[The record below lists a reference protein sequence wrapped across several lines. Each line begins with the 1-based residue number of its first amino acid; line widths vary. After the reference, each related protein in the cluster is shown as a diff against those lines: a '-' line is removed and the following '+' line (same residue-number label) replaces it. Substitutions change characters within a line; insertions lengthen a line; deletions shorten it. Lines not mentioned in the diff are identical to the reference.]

1 MQSRIIASV
10 NIHLHLSAAIICVF
24 TSPLLRWL
32 GPQIY
37 HLKMHS
43 PVNFTL
49 IKIIYLNFKTPDNE
63 HPQLHTSEQV
73 TDLRVTKLNLNLNT
87 VNCECIV
94 L

>member
-10 NIHLHLSAAIICVF
+10 NIHLHLSAAIICVL
-24 TSPLLRWL
+24 TTPLLRWL

-49 IKIIYLNFKTPDNE
+49 IKIISTSKHHDNE

-73 TDLRVTKLNLNLNT
+73 TDLRVTKLILNLNT
-87 VNCECIV
+87 V